1 MSAAPWPDKGRA
13 QFDRGEHTVTIVA
26 VPALD
31 RAPRLLMY
39 AHDTYGLGHL
49 RRSLAIAGHLA
60 REIPDL
66 NTLLVTGSPVAHS
79 FALPPRTDY
88 VKLPSVTKIG
98 DEQYRAR
105 DLDLPPERI
114 MRLRAALIADVALHF
129 APDVVLVDH
138 SPLGMKG
145 ELQPALDAL
154 RRESP
159 RTRIVL
165 GLRDILD
172 EPRKVQAQW
181 LVQGIYAAID
191 SYYDAV
197 LVYGQRDIFDPVTAY
212 GFPASL
218 AARTY
223 FSGYIQREEPA
234 TPAAELRA
242 ALGLGDAPFVLV
254 TAGGGGDGA
263 ALEAACI
270 DAFALLPARQALQ
283 AVIISGPLMAAD
295 ERAHL
300 EARLRTLPLPVHLLP
315 FHPDVPGLMRASALV
330 VTMGGYN
337 SLCEVVSAGSPA
349 VVVPRA
355 HPRLEQH
362 IRARAFAAR
371 GLVTALPA
379 DQLTPVRLADTMQRA
394 LEQGPPSATVRSQ
407 WDGAGLPRIAE
418 QIERLLPARQMA
430 NWRTA

>member
-1 MSAAPWPDKGRA
+1 
-13 QFDRGEHTVTIVA
+13 
-26 VPALD
+26 
-31 RAPRLLMY
+31 MY

-49 RRSLAIAGHLA
+49 RRSLAIAGHLS

-114 MRLRAALIADVALHF
+114 VHLRAALIADVALHF
-129 APDVVLVDH
+129 APDIVLVDH
-138 SPLGMKG
+138 APLGMKG

-159 RTRIVL
+159 QTRIVL

-172 EPRKVQAQW
+172 EPRKVRAQW
-181 LVQGIYAAID
+181 LAQGIYAAIEA
-191 SYYDAV
+191 YYDAV
-197 LVYGQRDIFDPVTAY
+197 LVYGQRDIFDPLAAY
-212 GFPASL
+212 GFPESL
-218 AARTY
+218 SARTH
-223 FSGYIQREEPA
+223 FTGYIQREEPV
-234 TPAAELRA
+234 TPTAELRA
-242 ALGLGDAPFVLV
+242 ALGLGDDPFALV
-254 TAGGGGDGA
+254 TVGGGGDGA
-263 ALEAACI
+263 ALEEVCL
-270 DAFALLPARQALQ
+270 DALALLPARRAMP
-283 AVIISGPLMAAD
+283 AIVISGPLMAAD
-295 ERAHL
+295 ERDRL
-300 EARLRTLPLPVHLLP
+300 EARLRALPLPVHALP

-337 SLCEVVSAGSPA
+337 SLCEVVSAGCPA

-355 HPRLEQH
+355 HPRLEQQM
-362 IRARAFAAR
+362 RAQAFAAR
-371 GLVTALPA
+371 GLVTILPA
-379 DQLTPVRLADTMQRA
+379 DEATPVRLATAMQRA
-394 LEQGPPSATVRSQ
+394 LELGPPSAAVRGQ
-407 WDGAGLPRIAE
+407 WDGAGLQRIAG
-418 QIERLLPARQMA
+418 QIERLLPARPMA